1 MNTKEGGIKTARTM
15 REKYGADYWQKI
27 GRKGGQVKVKKGFA
41 CAIPEQRKAWGAK
54 GGRLSRRTGI
64 SKVRMGD
71 YEAVYEDL
79 RSQPNKL
86 PNKG

>member
-1 MNTKEGGIKTARTM
+1 MNTKEGGIKTARTI

-54 GGRLSRRTGI
+54 GGRRKSLASL
-64 SKVRMGD
+64 
-71 YEAVYEDL
+71 A
-79 RSQPNKL
+79 
-86 PNKG
+86 